1 MQSFFKKKD
10 PSYFVGER
18 GVGGEGGEKGG
29 VVEEILWF
37 IFISF
42 LISKSFI
49 YNFCGTKYDLSSK
62 TT

>member
-18 GVGGEGGEKGG
+18 GGEG
-29 VVEEILWF
+29 VEEILWF
-37 IFISF
+37 IFISS

-49 YNFCGTKYDLSSK
+49 YNFCGTNYDLSSK